1 MYVHMCACTKSL
13 PPFNLGLFAGLP
25 IFFKAAFTPS
35 LNKQGYKNKPSGT
48 SISGFWKSTQTPGSD
63 SLPSDLP
70 IGSTHNGGM
79 AGGPCASSHRPLG
92 VLSAEWRWLMVQKQT
107 AQSSKVSG
115 QSQVG
120 QLLMTSP
127 RSSVPS
133 LCSAPLTHFSWCLS
147 LSLTQRVSLTHWSG
161 ESEDLGRCPR
171 HCEGYRVLGIFKQGP
186 TDASDMEAMSTGVSL
201 RVSKPRLGDHLSELP
216 VESSLQ

>member
-1 MYVHMCACTKSL
+1 MV
-13 PPFNLGLFAGLP
+13 
-25 IFFKAAFTPS
+25 
-35 LNKQGYKNKPSGT
+35 
-48 SISGFWKSTQTPGSD
+48 GSQVAHV
-63 SLPSDLP
+63 PAV
-70 IGSTHNGGM
+70 T
-79 AGGPCASSHRPLG
+79 RPLG
-92 VLSAEWRWLMVQKQT
+92 LLSAEWRWLMVQKQT

-120 QLLMTSP
+120 QPLMTSP

-133 LCSAPLTHFSWCLS
+133 LCSAPLTHFSRCLS

-161 ESEDLGRCPR
+161 ESEDLGRCSR
-171 HCEGYRVLGIFKQGP
+171 HCEGYRVPGIFKEQGP
-186 TDASDMEAMSTGVSL
+186 TDESDMEAMSTGVFL